1 MTIQGSFA
9 KISFLIN
16 LDKRPDRWNNFIEN
30 SANLKIPVEK
40 FSAVDAENLDAKS
53 LKLPSPV
60 VACWT
65 SHQEVARTF
74 LSSSA
79 KYCLVLEDDISLTT
93 ESASKLNK
101 LWKCDLEGV
110 DLLQVGFCIHANR
123 LANRANYKVQRSIV
137 RILSL
142 LGFLDLKVIQKSMS
156 KIYGYD
162 FSKLKSADL
171 IVANFTFEL
180 GTHAYLISRKFAEVM
195 LQFNTPVYLPAD
207 LAIMELA
214 QSGHFNSFRLLESLV
229 GQTDSPSS
237 IPTAAHNVL
246 EADILNRSAKSDL

>member
-1 MTIQGSFA
+1 MTIQGSFS
-9 KISFLIN
+9 KISLLIN
-16 LDKRPDRWNNFIEN
+16 LDKRPDRWNHFVEN
-30 SANLKIPVEK
+30 SANLMIPVER
-40 FSAVDAENLDAKS
+40 FSAVDAKYLDPKN

-93 ESASKLNK
+93 DSTSRLNK
-101 LWKCDLEGV
+101 LWERDLEGV

-123 LANRANYKVQRSIV
+123 LANRANYKVQRSFV
-137 RILSL
+137 RILSF
-142 LGFLDLKVIQKSMS
+142 LGFLDLKVVQKSMS

-162 FSKLKSADL
+162 FSKLKSVDL
-171 IVANFTFEL
+171 IVANSTFEL

-195 LQFNTPVYLPAD
+195 LEFNTPVYLPAD

-214 QSGHFNSFRLLESLV
+214 QSGHFHSFRLLESLI

-237 IPTAAHNVL
+237 IPNAASNVL
-246 EADILNRSAKSDL
+246 EKRIQELSLDYDN

>member
-1 MTIQGSFA
+1 MTIQGSFE

-16 LDKRPDRWNNFIEN
+16 LDKRPDRWNYFIKN
-30 SANLKIPVEK
+30 SANLKFKVTR
-40 FSAVDAENLDAKS
+40 FSAVDAENLDARS
-53 LKLPSPV
+53 LKLPPPV

-79 KYCLVLEDDISLTT
+79 KYCLILEDDISLTT
-93 ESASKLNK
+93 ESTSKLNK
-101 LWKCDLEGV
+101 LWECDLEGV

-123 LANRANYKVQRSIV
+123 LANRANYKVQRCFV

-142 LGFLDLKVIQKSMS
+142 LGFLDLKIIQKRIS

-162 FSKLKSADL
+162 FSKLKLVDL
-171 IVANFTFEL
+171 IVANSTFEL
-180 GTHAYLISRKFAEVM
+180 GTHAYLISRKFAEAM

-214 QSGHFNSFRLLESLV
+214 QSGYFNSFRLLESLV

-237 IPTAAHNVL
+237 IPTAASNIL
-246 EADILNRSAKSDL
+246 EKRIQKMSLDYDS